1 MLIFSYR
8 RTELSSRLWNAA
20 NSAYGYYV
28 DVHEKPEKGGERFE
42 HGDVLYRG
50 TIREQHRRQSSVP
63 VHIVLLKPD
72 FKTKRKI
79 THAH

>member
-8 RTELSSRLWNAA
+8 RTKLSSRLWNAA

-50 TIREQHRRQSSVP
+50 TIRETAQASEFRSCTYCLIETRFQNQ
-63 VHIVLLKPD
+63 
-72 FKTKRKI
+72 
-79 THAH
+79 A